1 MKVPLVTISLW
12 ALLLLPT
19 VAIPSSDPI
28 PAGSASGTVQGKIV
42 HLDPDRIEITSGSKD
57 NVTIYFDR
65 NTQVNGS
72 TPSTI
77 DRVLGSVFGE
87 THDLKVGD
95 QVTATVTRGQ
105 QGLIAQSVTTQAGT
119 TGSST
124 PNASSSTTSSQAGSS
139 GRACVRDE
147 RASQQGQI
155 VCGELVR

>member
-1 MKVPLVTISLW
+1 MKIALVTLGFW
-12 ALLLLPT
+12 AVLLLPQLGSA
-19 VAIPSSDPI
+19 VDPI
-28 PAGSASGTVQGKIV
+28 PSGATSSTVQGKIV
-42 HLDPDRIEITSGSKD
+42 RLDPDRIEVNTDGSKD
-57 NVTIYFDR
+57 NLLIYFDR

-72 TPSTI
+72 TRNTI

-95 QVTATVTRGQ
+95 QVTATVTRSQ
-105 QGLIAQSVTTQAGT
+105 ERLVAQSITTQGSS

-124 PNASSSTTSSQAGSS
+124 PPVAS

-155 VCGELVR
+155 VCGEVVR

>member
-1 MKVPLVTISLW
+1 MKVTLAISLW
-12 ALLLLPT
+12 AILLSPAL
-19 VAIPSSDPI
+19 AISASDPI
-28 PAGSASGTVQGKIV
+28 AAGATSGTVQGKIV
-42 HLDPDRIEITSGSKD
+42 RVEPDRIEVSSVASKD
-57 NVTIYFDR
+57 NVSIYFDR

-105 QGLIAQSVTTQAGT
+105 HGLIAQSVTTQGT
-119 TGSST
+119 APGSSS
-124 PNASSSTTSSQAGSS
+124 PNASSPPVNS

-147 RASQQGQI
+147 RATQQGQI

>member
-1 MKVPLVTISLW
+1 MKVTLVISLW
-12 ALLLLPT
+12 AVLLSTPL
-19 VAIPSSDPI
+19 AISATDPI
-28 PAGSASGTVQGKIV
+28 PAGATSGTIQGKIV
-42 HLDPDRIEITSGSKD
+42 RLDSDRIEINSGGSKD
-57 NVTIYFDR
+57 NVWIYFDR
-65 NTQVNGS
+65 NTQINGS

-105 QGLIAQSVTTQAGT
+105 QGLIAQSVTTQGAT
-119 TGSST
+119 TGSSS
-124 PNASSSTTSSQAGSS
+124 PSASPPPVTS
-139 GRACVRDE
+139 GRVCVRDE

>member
-1 MKVPLVTISLW
+1 MKVTVVTLSLL
-12 ALLLLPT
+12 AILLLPT
-19 VAIPSSDPI
+19 LAISASDPI
-28 PAGSASGTVQGKIV
+28 PAGATSGTIQGKIV
-42 HLDPDRIEITSGSKD
+42 RVDPDRIEVNSGGAKD
-57 NVTIYFDR
+57 NILIYFDR
-65 NTQVNGS
+65 NTQINGS

-95 QVTATVTRGQ
+95 QVTAIVTRGQ
-105 QGLIAQSVTTQAGT
+105 QGLIAQSVSTQPP
-119 TGSST
+119 TGSSS
-124 PNASSSTTSSQAGSS
+124 PNASSPPVTS

>member
-1 MKVPLVTISLW
+1 MKVTAVTLGLLAI
-12 ALLLLPT
+12 LLLPT
-19 VAIPSSDPI
+19 LASSASDPI
-28 PAGSASGTVQGKIV
+28 PAGATSGTIQGKIV
-42 HLDPDRIEITSGSKD
+42 RVDPDRIEVNSGGAKD
-57 NVTIYFDR
+57 NTLIYFDR
-65 NTQVNGS
+65 NTQINGS

-105 QGLIAQSVTTQAGT
+105 QGLIAQSVTTQGAT
-119 TGSST
+119 TGSSS
-124 PNASSSTTSSQAGSS
+124 PNASSPPVTSGS
-139 GRACVRDE
+139 ACVRDE